1 MTYPGKRDNLQ
12 GMERIPVIAGRFL
25 IKLSPEELQDL
36 RENTDRA
43 IELGV
48 HASEILHKNETQTE
62 PVSNVE
68 REIGGIVHAVI
79 NENLS
84 VEETEARI
92 KLIAELNTS
101 DHPTEDK

>member
-1 MTYPGKRDNLQ
+1 LTYPGKRDNLQ

-48 HASEILHKNETQTE
+48 HASEILHKN
-62 PVSNVE
+62 
-68 REIGGIVHAVI
+68 
-79 NENLS
+79 
-84 VEETEARI
+84 
-92 KLIAELNTS
+92 
-101 DHPTEDK
+101 